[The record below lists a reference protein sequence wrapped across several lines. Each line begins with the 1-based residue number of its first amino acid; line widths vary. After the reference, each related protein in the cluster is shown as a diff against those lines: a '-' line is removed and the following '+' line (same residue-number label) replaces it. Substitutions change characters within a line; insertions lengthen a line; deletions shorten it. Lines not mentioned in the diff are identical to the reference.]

1 MSRTPPGDDRAAA
14 YAPSP
19 EAPTRRQH
27 EPTPDKNGVW
37 ATSRVA
43 WYAQVFTGPSR
54 PELAGISLSGVC
66 VTAVESRP
74 AGVVLTPSPGGHRPF
89 GARVKAF
96 VALTKPRIIELL
108 LITTVPVMFLAE
120 QGVPDMWLVLV
131 TCVGG
136 YLSAG
141 GANALNMF
149 IDRDIDAL
157 MDRTSQRPLVTGM
170 VSPREGLV
178 FGLSLAVISTLW
190 FGLLVN
196 WLSAALA
203 LGALLFYVVVYTMIL
218 KRRTSQNIVWGGIA
232 GCMPV
237 FIGWSAVTNSL
248 SWAAVI
254 LFLVMF
260 FWTPPH
266 YWPLSM
272 KVREDY
278 ARVGVPMLPVVASN
292 QTVARQI
299 VLYSWVMVAVSL
311 LLTPLGYTG
320 WFYTAVALVAGGW
333 WLWEAHGLQSRAKS
347 GATGGKLKEM
357 RLFHWSI
364 TYVSLLFVAVAVDPF
379 LR

>member
-1 MSRTPPGDDRAAA
+1 M
-14 YAPSP
+14 
-19 EAPTRRQH
+19 
-27 EPTPDKNGVW
+27 
-37 ATSRVA
+37 
-43 WYAQVFTGPSR
+43 
-54 PELAGISLSGVC
+54 C

-74 AGVVLTPSPGGHRPF
+74 AGVLGTSQGAKRGTNHRPF
-89 GARVKAF
+89 WARVKAF

-108 LITTVPVMFLAE
+108 LITTVPVMFLAQ
-120 QGVPDMWLVLV
+120 QGVPDLKLVLL

-141 GANALNMF
+141 GANALNMY

-157 MDRTSQRPLVTGM
+157 MERTAQRPLVTGM
-170 VSPREGLV
+170 VSPRECLA
-178 FGLSLAVISTLW
+178 FGITLAIVSTLL
-190 FGLLVN
+190 FGFAVN
-196 WLSAALA
+196 WLSAWLS

-232 GCMPV
+232 GCLPV
-237 FIGWSAVTNSL
+237 LIGWSSVTNSM
-248 SWAAVI
+248 SWAPII

-272 KVREDY
+272 KVKADY
-278 ARVGVPMLPVVASN
+278 ARVGVPMLPVIASN
-292 QTVARQI
+292 KVVARQI
-299 VLYSWVMVAVSL
+299 VLYSWAMVAVSL

-320 WFYTAVALVAGGW
+320 WFYTVVAVVTGGF
-333 WLWEAHGLQSRAKS
+333 WLWEAHGLQTRAKD
-347 GATGGKLKEM
+347 GAVGAKLKEM

>member
-1 MSRTPPGDDRAAA
+1 M
-14 YAPSP
+14 
-19 EAPTRRQH
+19 
-27 EPTPDKNGVW
+27 
-37 ATSRVA
+37 
-43 WYAQVFTGPSR
+43 
-54 PELAGISLSGVC
+54 
-66 VTAVESRP
+66 
-74 AGVVLTPSPGGHRPF
+74 
-89 GARVKAF
+89 AF

-120 QGVPDMWLVLV
+120 QGVPSLWLVLV
-131 TCVGG
+131 TCFGG

-141 GANALNMF
+141 GANALNMY

-170 VSPREGLV
+170 VSPGECLA
-178 FGLSLAVISTLW
+178 FGLTLAVVSTLF

-196 WLSAALA
+196 WLSAALS
-203 LGALLFYVVVYTMIL
+203 LGALLFYVVVYTMLL
-218 KRRTSQNIVWGGIA
+218 KRRTAQNIVWGGIA

-237 FIGWSAVTNSL
+237 LIGWSSVTNEL

-254 LFLVMF
+254 LFLVIF

-272 KVREDY
+272 KVKDDY
-278 ARVGVPMLPVVASN
+278 ARAGVPMLPVVAGN
-292 QTVARQI
+292 RPVARQI

-320 WFYTAVALVAGGW
+320 WFYTTVALVSGGW
-333 WLWEAHGLQSRAKS
+333 WLWEAHALHARAKAGLT
-347 GATGGKLKEM
+347 GAKLKEM

>member
-1 MSRTPPGDDRAAA
+1 M
-14 YAPSP
+14 
-19 EAPTRRQH
+19 
-27 EPTPDKNGVW
+27 
-37 ATSRVA
+37 
-43 WYAQVFTGPSR
+43 
-54 PELAGISLSGVC
+54 
-66 VTAVESRP
+66 TAVESRP
-74 AGVVLTPSPGGHRPF
+74 AGVAALTPSPRGHRPF
-89 GARVKAF
+89 GARAKAF

-108 LITTVPVMFLAE
+108 LITTVPVMFLAS
-120 QGVPDMWLVLV
+120 QDVPDLWLVLV

-141 GANALNMF
+141 GANALNMY

-170 VSPREGLV
+170 VSPRECLA
-178 FGLSLAVISTLW
+178 FGLGLAVFSTLW

-196 WLSAALA
+196 WLSAALS

-237 FIGWSAVTNSL
+237 LIGWSAVTNSV
-248 SWAAVI
+248 SWAPVI

-272 KVREDY
+272 KVKDDY

-292 QTVARQI
+292 RVVARQI
-299 VLYSWVMVAVSL
+299 VAYSWVMVAVSL

-320 WFYTAVALVAGGW
+320 WFYTTVALVAGGY
-333 WLWEAHGLQSRAKS
+333 WLWEAHGLNSRAKS
-347 GATGGKLKEM
+347 GEVGAKLKEM

-364 TYVSLLFVAVAVDPF
+364 TYVSILFVAVAVDPF

>member
-1 MSRTPPGDDRAAA
+1 M
-14 YAPSP
+14 
-19 EAPTRRQH
+19 
-27 EPTPDKNGVW
+27 
-37 ATSRVA
+37 
-43 WYAQVFTGPSR
+43 
-54 PELAGISLSGVC
+54 
-66 VTAVESRP
+66 
-74 AGVVLTPSPGGHRPF
+74 
-89 GARVKAF
+89 AF

-120 QGVPDMWLVLV
+120 QGVPSLWLVLA
-131 TCVGG
+131 TCFGG

-141 GANALNMF
+141 GANALNMY

-170 VSPREGLV
+170 VSPRECLA
-178 FGLSLAVISTLW
+178 FGITLGVVSTLF
-190 FGLLVN
+190 FGLLIN
-196 WLSAALA
+196 WLSAVLS
-203 LGALLFYVVVYTMIL
+203 LGALLFYVVVYTMLL
-218 KRRTSQNIVWGGIA
+218 KRRTAQNIVWGGIA

-237 FIGWSAVTNSL
+237 LIGWSAVKNEV

-254 LFLVMF
+254 LFLVIF

-272 KVREDY
+272 KVKDDY
-278 ARVGVPMLPVVASN
+278 ARVGVPMLPVVAGN
-292 QTVARQI
+292 KVVARQI

-320 WFYTAVALVAGGW
+320 WFYTSVALLAGGW
-333 WLWEAHGLQSRAKS
+333 WLWEAHALNARAKAGVT
-347 GATGGKLKEM
+347 GAKLKEM

>member
-1 MSRTPPGDDRAAA
+1 M
-14 YAPSP
+14 
-19 EAPTRRQH
+19 
-27 EPTPDKNGVW
+27 
-37 ATSRVA
+37 
-43 WYAQVFTGPSR
+43 
-54 PELAGISLSGVC
+54 
-66 VTAVESRP
+66 TAVESRP
-74 AGVVLTPSPGGHRPF
+74 AGVALTPSSGGHRPF

-96 VALTKPRIIELL
+96 VVLTKPRIIELL
-108 LITTVPVMFLAE
+108 LITTIPVMFLAA
-120 QGVPDMWLVLV
+120 QGVPNLWLVV
-131 TCVGG
+131 TTCIGG

-141 GANALNMF
+141 GANALNMY

-178 FGLSLAVISTLW
+178 FGLTLAAVSTLW
-190 FGLLVN
+190 LGLLVN
-196 WLSAALA
+196 WLSAGLA
-203 LGALLFYVVVYTMIL
+203 LGALLFYVIVYTMIL

-237 FIGWSAVTNSL
+237 LIGWSSVTNSV

-272 KVREDY
+272 KVKDDY
-278 ARVGVPMLPVVASN
+278 ARAGVPMLPVVAGN
-292 QTVARQI
+292 QVVARQI

-320 WFYTAVALVAGGW
+320 WFYTTVALVSGGY
-333 WLWEAHGLQSRAKS
+333 WLWEAHGLQSRAKAGET
-347 GATGGKLKEM
+347 GAKLKEM